1 MLFSKKSRVT
11 ILFCITL
18 LSVLFFVS
26 NVKAAQLTWSI
37 ETVDAALSVGTYSSI
52 ALDSN
57 NRPHISY
64 YDYHWGDLKYAR
76 WTGST
81 WYIQAVH
88 TVGSVGTDTSLAL
101 DSNNNAHIS
110 YYDITNEDLRYL
122 RLGYG
127 GGWSEGLI
135 DSTGKVGV
143 FTSIAVDS
151 NEYAHISYYDSTNKN
166 LKYARETGP
175 TWVIET
181 VDSNGD
187 VGSFSSLAIDSNDRP
202 HIVYF
207 DESPNYNLK
216 YARWTGTSW
225 AIETVDSNGNVGY
238 YASLALDS
246 NDNPHISYLDNY
258 PYNLKYAKKTGTS
271 WTIETV
277 DAAQSVGQYTSIAL
291 DSQDYPHISYYDNY
305 WGDLKYAKMTDQGW
319 LVKNID
325 TVGDVG
331 GYTSIAL
338 DSTNHPH
345 ISYNTYETSDLKYA
359 RDPDETIKSVTYTP
373 QDEDGDLQNDGVKV
387 TFDID
392 TTYTGTLPVT
402 VYAHLT
408 DSLGSLW
415 VTNNTF
421 VSITSDQSELTSLTL
436 TIPQN
441 APQGLYSIYVVVKDD
456 SLTLEDTFS
465 LLDELTLYPP
475 NTTQGG
481 TLQGTITDFDTSDP
495 ISYAEIQI
503 NGYTTYTNSSGQYSI
518 GLPAGTYTIT
528 ASEEVY
534 SSNTVQGITILDGT
548 TTTQNIP
555 LQRSHYILDLQIE
568 GSGTLNPT
576 TAYYSHLIGSEIEV
590 QATPDPGWTS
600 AYWLLDITHV
610 GSENPY
616 IVTMESNHALKAVFI
631 EEGQIGFLHGTVT
644 DFESELPIV
653 EAEVIIED
661 SWFLT
666 DSLGNY
672 ALELEAGEYNIFIGA
687 FEYQF
692 QETLIEI
699 VAGSTTIQDFAL
711 EKIPRNLIIEAVGS
725 GTTDPIPGEHQ
736 ISSGT
741 EVLIEAIP
749 GDGWILSHWM
759 LGDTNIG
766 SENPFSITMDTDQA
780 VAAIFIE
787 IPAGENQRPIANLS
801 VDSTTVDVDQTLLCN
816 AADSYDPDGQIVLYL
831 FDFGDE
837 TNSDWISSSSVT
849 HSYLT
854 PGTYSISLQVQDNE
868 GLVSSSE
875 TTLSVTLTVIPEI
888 PSFLIIPI
896 FLIIGVVSI
905 LIQKRMLNRKP

>member
-1 MLFSKKSRVT
+1 MLFSKKSTVL
-11 ILFCITL
+11 ILLSATL
-18 LSVLFFVS
+18 LSSLFFVS

-64 YDYHWGDLKYAR
+64 YDYYWDDLKYVR

-246 NDNPHISYLDNY
+246 SDNPHISYLDNY

-271 WTIETV
+271 WIIETV
-277 DAAQSVGQYTSIAL
+277 DASHSVGQYTSIAL
-291 DSQDYPHISYYDNY
+291 DSNDYPHISYYDNY
-305 WGDLKYAKMTDQGW
+305 WGDLKYAKMTDLGW
-319 LVKNID
+319 LIKNID
-325 TVGDVG
+325 NVGDVG

-338 DSTNHPH
+338 DSSNHPH
-345 ISYNTYETSDLKYA
+345 ISYNSFETGDLKYT
-359 RDPDETIKSVTYTP
+359 RDPDESVKSVTY
-373 QDEDGDLQNDGVKV
+373 DALDDDGDFQNDGVKV
-387 TFDID
+387 TFDVD
-392 TTYTGTLPVT
+392 TTYSGTLPVF
-402 VYAHLT
+402 VYTHLT
-408 DSLGSLW
+408 DYIGNLW
-415 VTNNTF
+415 ATNNTL

-441 APQGLYSIYVVVKDD
+441 APQGLYSIYVVVEDD
-456 SLTLEDTFS
+456 ALTIEDVFY
-465 LLDELTLYPP
+465 LQDEITLYPP

-481 TLQGTITDFDTSDP
+481 TLQGTITDFETSDP

-518 GLPAGTYTIT
+518 GVPAGTYSVV

-534 SSNTVQGITILDGT
+534 SSVTVQGVTILDGS
-548 TTTQNIP
+548 TTTQNIV
-555 LQRSHYILDLQIE
+555 LQRSHYVLDLQIE
-568 GSGTLNPT
+568 GSGTLNPG
-576 TAYYSHLIGSEIEV
+576 AGYYSYLVGSEIDV
-590 QATPDPGWTS
+590 QATPDPGWTF
-600 AYWLLDITHV
+600 AYWLLDVTHV
-610 GSENPY
+610 GSVNPY
-616 IVTMESNHALKAVFI
+616 SVTMDSNHALKAVFI
-631 EEGQIGFLHGTVT
+631 EEGQIGFLQGTVT
-644 DFESELPIV
+644 DFDSGLAIV
-653 EAEVIIED
+653 EAEVVIGD
-661 SWFLT
+661 AWFLT
-666 DSLGNY
+666 NSTGDY
-672 ALELEAGEYNIFIGA
+672 ALELEPGEYVVVAGGFD
-687 FEYQF
+687 YQF
-692 QETLIEI
+692 QEAPVTII
-699 VAGSTTIQDFAL
+699 AGSTTVHNFAL
-711 EKIPRNLIIEAVGS
+711 EKIPRTLMIEVIGS

-741 EVLIEAIP
+741 EISIEAFP
-749 GDGWILSHWM
+749 GEGWMLSHWV

-766 SENPFSITMDTDQA
+766 SENPFSIILDIDQA
-780 VAAIFIE
+780 VAAIFME
-787 IPAGENQRPIANLS
+787 IPVGENQGPIANLS
-801 VDSTTVDVDQTLLCN
+801 VNSTTVDVDQSVLCD
-816 AADSYDPDGQIVLYL
+816 ADDSYDPDGQIVLY
-831 FDFGDE
+831 FIDFGDG
-837 TNSDWISSSSVT
+837 TNSEWISSSSVS
-849 HSYLT
+849 HSYST
-854 PGTYSISLQVQDNE
+854 PGTYSVSLQVQDNE

-888 PSFLIIPI
+888 PSWLFTLLFLVATI
-896 FLIIGVVSI
+896 VVVLLKQRFKVKS
-905 LIQKRMLNRKP
+905 R